1 MAIYHFIV
9 DIANAITQNGPE
21 AKNFGAVLCCLKTGR
36 SRTHVHFARTER
48 SAERQRQPRC
58 QVPGN
63 EAADGRRW
71 SRPD

>member
-36 SRTHVHFARTER
+36 SRTHVHYAPNG
-48 SAERQRQPRC
+48 AECRPAATAP
-58 QVPGN
+58 VPGPR
-63 EAADGRRW
+63 E
-71 SRPD
+71 